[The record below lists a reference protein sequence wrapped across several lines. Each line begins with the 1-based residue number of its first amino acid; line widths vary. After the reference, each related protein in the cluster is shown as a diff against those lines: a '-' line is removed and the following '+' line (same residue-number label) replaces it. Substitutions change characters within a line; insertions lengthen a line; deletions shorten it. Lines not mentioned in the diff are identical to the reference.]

1 MVNDCNRENIEGKLG
16 RIHFSETMTTLF
28 LAFSIFLKILDLF
41 SNIVKENAEGNI
53 GSIFS
58 YVY

>member
-1 MVNDCNRENIEGKLG
+1 VVNDCNRENIEGKLG

-28 LAFSIFLKILDLF
+28 LAFSIFLDLF